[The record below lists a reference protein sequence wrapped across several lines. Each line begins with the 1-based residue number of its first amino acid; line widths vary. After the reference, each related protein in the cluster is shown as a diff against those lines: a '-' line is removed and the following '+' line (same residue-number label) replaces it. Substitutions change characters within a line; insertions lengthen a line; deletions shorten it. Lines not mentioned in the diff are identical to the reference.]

1 MTKVQHTWHKLQ
13 LGYKQRD
20 SCIQESDIE
29 QQVRVQV
36 RVLVREQEQAEVLVE
51 VKERAEVLVEVK
63 ERAEV
68 LVEGQELV
76 SAGGW
81 MLL

>member
-29 QQVRVQV
+29 QQVRVLVRAQV
-36 RVLVREQEQAEVLVE
+36 RVLVREQEQADVLVE
-51 VKERAEVLVEVK
+51 VKERAEL
-63 ERAEV
+63 
-68 LVEGQELV
+68 LVEGQ
-76 SAGGW
+76 
-81 MLL
+81 